1 MAKFIAIDANGLNA
15 LFSGSEIFFVKPNC
29 KKKNSPK
36 QLAKLADYSQ
46 GDQLA
51 LQVTLLD
58 IACTSQFQFRVWSWE
73 TNISQPIAV
82 NNQHYTSNLSYRYLD
97 NAYPPPRLA

>member
-1 MAKFIAIDANGLNA
+1 MAKILAIDANGLNV
-15 LFSGSEIFFVKPNC
+15 LFSGSEISFVKPNC

-36 QLAKLADYSQ
+36 QFDNLTDFSQ

-51 LQVTLLD
+51 SQIIPLN
-58 IACTSQFQFRVWSWE
+58 IACTSQFQFKVFSWE
-73 TNISQPIAV
+73 TNISQPVAEIS
-82 NNQHYTSNLSYRYLD
+82 QHYTSNLSYRYLD